1 MKFLQAALTGM
12 LLGGLHALMAVGLSL
27 SWGVLRIINLTHFG
41 LILIG
46 AYLTFQLASSWH
58 IDPILTLA
66 VTVPVLFAAGALL
79 QWGFDRLA
87 VTELNSL
94 LLSFGLL
101 VIMVQAVS
109 NVWTADFQQ
118 IAIDVNPYATS
129 SLAIG
134 RLVFPSTALIAF
146 ALSVVIIA
154 AGHQALQRTFI
165 GRALRAFAMDRTIAA
180 AFGIDHRRI
189 SMLLAGIA
197 GGSAAVAG
205 MLFAMSTALTPFT
218 AFEWFGIV
226 FAVVILGGIG
236 NIVGT
241 LLAGLLVGALSSL
254 ASVIHSPATEPFVV
268 FSLIV
273 VALLARP
280 QGLFTRTGGH

>member
-27 SWGVLRIINLTHFG
+27 SWGLLRIINLTHFG

-46 AYLTFQLASSWH
+46 AYLTFQISSSWH
-58 IDPILTLA
+58 IDPILTLV

-109 NVWTADFQQ
+109 NIWTADFQQ
-118 IAIDVNPYATS
+118 LTTDVNPYATS
-129 SLAIG
+129 SFAVG
-134 RLVFPSTALIAF
+134 RLVFPSTTLIAF
-146 ALSVVIIA
+146 ALSVVIIGG
-154 AGHQALQRTFI
+154 GHQALQRTFI
-165 GRALRAFAMDRTIAA
+165 GRALRAFAMDRAVAA

-189 SMLLAGIA
+189 SIVLAGIA

-205 MLFAMSTALTPFT
+205 MLFALSTALTPFT

-236 NIVGT
+236 NVVGT

-254 ASVIHSPATEPFVV
+254 ASVIHSPATEPFVI

-280 QGLFTRTGGH
+280 QGLFARVGGH

>member
-46 AYLTFQLASSWH
+46 AYLTFQIASSWH

-101 VIMVQAVS
+101 VIMV
-109 NVWTADFQQ
+109 
-118 IAIDVNPYATS
+118 IAMIK
-129 SLAIG
+129 
-134 RLVFPSTALIAF
+134 AF
-146 ALSVVIIA
+146 SGVRWDI
-154 AGHQALQRTFI
+154 
-165 GRALRAFAMDRTIAA
+165 
-180 AFGIDHRRI
+180 
-189 SMLLAGIA
+189 
-197 GGSAAVAG
+197 
-205 MLFAMSTALTPFT
+205 P
-218 AFEWFGIV
+218 
-226 FAVVILGGIG
+226 
-236 NIVGT
+236 
-241 LLAGLLVGALSSL
+241 LVG
-254 ASVIHSPATEPFVV
+254 P
-268 FSLIV
+268 
-273 VALLARP
+273 VARK
-280 QGLFTRTGGH
+280 QMGEE

>member
-27 SWGVLRIINLTHFG
+27 SWGVLRIINLAHFG
-41 LILIG
+41 LILLG
-46 AYLTFQLASSWH
+46 AYLTFQIASSWH
-58 IDPILTLA
+58 LDPIVTL
-66 VTVPVLFAAGALL
+66 VITVPVLFAAGALL

-101 VIMVQAVS
+101 VILVQAVS
-109 NVWTADFQQ
+109 NLWTADFRQ
-118 IAIDVNPYATS
+118 IAIDVNPYATG
-129 SLAIG
+129 SLSVG
-134 RLVFPSTALIAF
+134 RLVFPSTTLIAF
-146 ALSVVIIA
+146 ALSVVLIGGA
-154 AGHQALQRTFI
+154 HQALQRTFL
-165 GRALRAFAMDRTIAA
+165 GRALRAFAMDRTVAA

-189 SMLLAGIA
+189 SIVLAGVA

-205 MLFAMSTALTPFT
+205 MLFALSTALTPSV
-218 AFEWFGIV
+218 AFEWFGLV

-236 NIVGT
+236 NVVGT

-254 ASVIHSPATEPFVV
+254 ASVVHSPATEPFVV

-273 VALLARP
+273 VALLVRP
-280 QGLFTRTGGH
+280 QGLFARAGGA

>member
-12 LLGGLHALMAVGLSL
+12 LLGGLHALMAAGLSL
-27 SWGVLRIINLTHFG
+27 SWGVLRIINLAHFG
-41 LILIG
+41 LILLG
-46 AYLTFQLASSWH
+46 AYLTFQIASSWH
-58 IDPILTLA
+58 IDPIVTLV
-66 VTVPVLFAAGALL
+66 VTIPVLFAAGALL

-101 VIMVQAVS
+101 VAMVQAVS
-109 NVWTADFQQ
+109 NLWTADFQQ
-118 IAIDVNPYATS
+118 MTAAVNPYATR
-129 SLAIG
+129 SLSVG
-134 RLVFPSTALIAF
+134 RLVFPTTTLIAF
-146 ALSVVIIA
+146 VLSVVLIGG
-154 AGHQALQRTFI
+154 GHLALQRTFI

-180 AFGIDHRRI
+180 AFGIDHRRVSI
-189 SMLLAGIA
+189 LLAGIA

-205 MLFAMSTALTPFT
+205 MLFAVSTALAPFA

-236 NIVGT
+236 NVVGT

-273 VALLARP
+273 VALLVRP
-280 QGLFTRTGGH
+280 QGLFVRAGGH